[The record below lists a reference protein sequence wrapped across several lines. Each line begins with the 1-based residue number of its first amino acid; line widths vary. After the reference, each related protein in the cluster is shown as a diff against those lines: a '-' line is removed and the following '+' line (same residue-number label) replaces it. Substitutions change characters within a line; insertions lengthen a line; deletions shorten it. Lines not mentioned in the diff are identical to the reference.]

1 MTDNSKAIK
10 IRKISFNSKWWR
22 VQAHFRACAW
32 VLLTLCWQRT
42 DAAQT
47 PQSEPFVPLL
57 LQENAWLEPRDW
69 NCSAKCCLCCQDPS
83 RWLCLGTLSLSLSG
97 LWHTPPCEARVTALT
112 TPPSMCHFHHTG
124 IPSRSTG
131 QLSSSQLV
139 HVALQGSSMAF
150 EQSGGS
156 PCSADSP
163 LPFLIFPV
171 CVPKVK

>member
-1 MTDNSKAIK
+1 MMACSS
-10 IRKISFNSKWWR
+10 SF
-22 VQAHFRACAW
+22 QG
-32 VLLTLCWQRT
+32 
-42 DAAQT
+42 
-47 PQSEPFVPLL
+47 
-57 LQENAWLEPRDW
+57 
-69 NCSAKCCLCCQDPS
+69 
-83 RWLCLGTLSLSLSG
+83 LCLGSPHSLLTGDWCSSNPPTRAICPLTVTGKCMAWSKRLKLQCQMLPVLPGSEQVAVSGDTLTVTVRTLA
-97 LWHTPPCEARVTALT
+97 HTPMWGTCDCPHHT
-112 TPPSMCHFHHTG
+112 SMCHFHHTG

-163 LPFLIFPV
+163 LLPFLIFPV